1 MREFDEAA
9 LDCAIC
15 LSATTLIT
23 VKYPIPSTNVGI
35 SHKSA
40 LNLVVTLHCSNMP
53 IMKVPNDR
61 RQPSLSSHGQS
72 RSISNG
78 DMLLLLRQYQH
89 DRDLIARY
97 GG

>member
-23 VKYPIPSTNVGI
+23 VKYPIPLTNVGI

-40 LNLVVTLHCSNMP
+40 LNLVITLHCSNMP
-53 IMKVPNDR
+53 IMKVPNDSQLSRPKQVDFER
-61 RQPSLSSHGQS
+61 RYATTAAA
-72 RSISNG
+72 IST
-78 DMLLLLRQYQH
+78 R
-89 DRDLIARY
+89 
-97 GG
+97 